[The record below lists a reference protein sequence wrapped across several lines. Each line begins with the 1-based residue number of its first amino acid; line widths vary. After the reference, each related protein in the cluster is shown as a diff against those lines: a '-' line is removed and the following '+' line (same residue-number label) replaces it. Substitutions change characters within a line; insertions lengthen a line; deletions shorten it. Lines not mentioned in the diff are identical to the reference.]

1 MKGWQAPTHLAKG
14 RPESESEVR
23 SPCRNFDCPGFFEL
37 PRENKGGSWLLSKPR
52 QEALLKRLCSFL
64 MTESQRPK
72 LCCARARTPSGRP
85 IVRHKDGLVLH
96 AAARR
101 RRRDT
106 AASHCHRARVCEYG
120 PKHRPRRRKGRAQYV
135 VTLLSCR
142 LVWAAARLL
151 HCVAAARPDVFFYRG
166 ALRNGLWLQSC
177 GLHGGDANQHSG
189 GHMLRWHE
197 RLVLLRCQ

>member
-1 MKGWQAPTHLAKG
+1 MSARMLVQPAAENISRPFRCEPSATAREREGLSEGLAGADAPREL
-14 RPESESEVR
+14 RPLESESEVR
-23 SPCRNFDCPGFFEL
+23 SPCRTLPALAFSSSSARTKALRLLAFEQASTKSIVDA
-37 PRENKGGSWLLSKPR
+37 PLL
-52 QEALLKRLCSFL
+52 LL

-120 PKHRPRRRKGRAQYV
+120 PQHRPRRRKGRAQYV
-135 VTLLSCR
+135 VTLLSR
-142 LVWAAARLL
+142 
-151 HCVAAARPDVFFYRG
+151 
-166 ALRNGLWLQSC
+166 
-177 GLHGGDANQHSG
+177 
-189 GHMLRWHE
+189 
-197 RLVLLRCQ
+197 

>member
-1 MKGWQAPTHLAKG
+1 MQKL
-14 RPESESEVR
+14 
-23 SPCRNFDCPGFFEL
+23 CL
-37 PRENKGGSWLLSKPR
+37 PWLFRALLREQRRFGSWLLSKPR

-120 PKHRPRRRKGRAQYV
+120 PKHRPRRRKSLV
-135 VTLLSCR
+135 VRGKGNCTIQASPLANQLHAIRR
-142 LVWAAARLL
+142 LVAAVSPAVRARARSTQRQGRRAR
-151 HCVAAARPDVFFYRG
+151 VAGAHVARRQWWR
-166 ALRNGLWLQSC
+166 ARQW
-177 GLHGGDANQHSG
+177 
-189 GHMLRWHE
+189 R
-197 RLVLLRCQ
+197 